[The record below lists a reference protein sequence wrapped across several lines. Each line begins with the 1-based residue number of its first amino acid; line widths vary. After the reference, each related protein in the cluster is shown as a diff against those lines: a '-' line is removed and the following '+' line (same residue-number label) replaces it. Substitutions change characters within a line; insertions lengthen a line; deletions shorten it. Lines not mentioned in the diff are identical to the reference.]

1 MMDDEKVRKDLN
13 GDDQTR
19 PLRSDNPDGINIADA
34 YLKGVG
40 MRDAHEAETKRKV
53 EKEKREA
60 RGTEPSEDKKTGFIA
75 DVMASLVNGVSNV
88 PDGLATA
95 LMVGVNPIHGL
106 YSTILGP
113 TIGSL
118 ISSSQIMLVATTV
131 AASVFAGQAISG
143 LPEEQRLSGLF
154 TFVVLAGIALM
165 IFGFLK
171 FGRLSKYISY
181 PVMRGFMYGVGVL
194 LILGQ
199 FYGLVGYTPESSNSV
214 LSFIETWANIGNW
227 NWWAVL
233 TAAITLGTMLLLQ
246 RTPAKLFASAL
257 ALAAGTIVVYF
268 GGLDSVQIVQ
278 DISRIPRGLPEFSMP
293 NLSIIS
299 PELIFYAIALAAVIA
314 VQGVGV
320 SQMAENP
327 DGTPLD
333 PSRDMIAQ
341 GAANV
346 GAGLFSGIPVGGSI
360 GSTALN
366 ITLGAQSRWAG
377 ILAGGW
383 MLAIVLIFPG
393 IVEQVPMPALT
404 SLIMVAGFGA
414 VNVKDSISI
423 LRSGWSAVLGFSVT
437 LISVLV
443 FSIPVA
449 VAIGVVLSIIFY
461 FVTAASD
468 ISVTLQR
475 KENGQ
480 IVEKELP
487 EYLESNK
494 LTVLSVEGSLF
505 FAGAQTLNEKLP
517 KVGDAENPVVLIR
530 LRNQSQMG
538 ATLMDIL
545 DNYAEQLT
553 AAGGKLY
560 LSGLDSDQL
569 KYLRSS
575 GKLEE
580 NEEAE
585 FFEETS
591 VIGES
596 TEIAASHANEWL
608 QDRKQPRM
616 KSSAPRGQ

>member
-1 MMDDEKVRKDLN
+1 MDKKNSTEALQNRH
-13 GDDQTR
+13 
-19 PLRSDNPDGINIADA
+19 SDNLDGINVADA
-34 YLKGVG
+34 SLKGVG
-40 MRDAHEAETKRKV
+40 MRDVYEAEA
-53 EKEKREA
+53 KREE
-60 RGTEPSEDKKTGFIA
+60 EPASDKKRTDFVA
-75 DVMASLVNGVSNV
+75 DVMASLVNAVSNV

-143 LPEEQRLSGLF
+143 VPEADRLTALF
-154 TFVVLAGIALM
+154 TFVVMAGLFLM
-165 IFGFLK
+165 LFGFLK

-181 PVMRGFMYGVGVL
+181 PVMRGFMYGVGIL

-199 FYGLVGYTPESSNSV
+199 FYGLVGYTPEASNSV
-214 LSFIETWANIGNW
+214 MSFIETFANIGNW

-233 TAAITLGTMLLLQ
+233 IAVITLGTMLLLQ

-257 ALAAGTIVVYF
+257 ALVLGTSVVYF
-268 GGLDSVQIVQ
+268 GGLDSVEIVQ
-278 DISRIPRGLPEFSMP
+278 DISTIPRGLPEFSMP
-293 NLSIIS
+293 NLEIIS
-299 PELIFYAIALAAVIA
+299 MELIFYALALAAVIA

-327 DGTPLD
+327 DGSPVD

-366 ITLGAQSRWAG
+366 MTLGAKSRWAG
-377 ILAGGW
+377 ILAGVW

-423 LRSGWSAVLGFSVT
+423 LRSGWSAVLGFTVT
-437 LISVLV
+437 LLSVLI

-449 VAIGVVLSIIFY
+449 VAVGVVLSILY
-461 FVTAASD
+461 FFVSSASD
-468 ISVTLQR
+468 ISVKLQER
-475 KENGQ
+475 DGDR

-487 EYLESNK
+487 ETLPSNK
-494 LTVLSVEGSLF
+494 LTTLSVEGSLF
-505 FAGAQTLNEKLP
+505 FAGAQTLKENLP
-517 KVGDAENPVVLIR
+517 RVGDAENPAVLLR

-538 ATLMDIL
+538 ATLIDIL
-545 DNYAEQLT
+545 DDYAEDLK

-560 LSGLDSDQL
+560 LSGLDQDQL
-569 KYLRSS
+569 RYLRGS

-580 NEEAE
+580 QVEAE
-585 FFEETS
+585 FFEETD
-591 VIGES
+591 VLGES
-596 TEIAASHANEWL
+596 TRQAVTHANEWL
-608 QDRKQPRM
+608 QDRQQPRI
-616 KSSAPRGQ
+616 KE

>member
-1 MMDDEKVRKDLN
+1 MKIKKSTKVSQARH
-13 GDDQTR
+13 
-19 PLRSDNPDGINIADA
+19 PDNPDGINVADA
-34 YLKGVG
+34 SLKGVG
-40 MRDAHEAETKRKV
+40 MRDVYEAEAKR
-53 EKEKREA
+53 EEDPAADSGEKR
-60 RGTEPSEDKKTGFIA
+60 TGFVA
-75 DVMASLVNGVSNV
+75 DVMASLVNAVSNV

-106 YSTILGP
+106 YSTILAP
-113 TIGSL
+113 TLGSL
-118 ISSSQIMLVATTV
+118 FASSQIMIVGVTV
-131 AASVFAGQAISG
+131 AASVFAGQAIAG
-143 LPEEQRLSGLF
+143 VPETERLPALF
-154 TFVVLAGIALM
+154 TFVVLAGIFLM
-165 IFGFLK
+165 LFGFLK

-181 PVMRGFMYGVGVL
+181 PVMRGFMYGVGIL

-199 FYGLVGYTPESSNSV
+199 FYGLVGYTPQASNSV
-214 LSFIETWANIGNW
+214 VSFIETFANIGSW
-227 NWWAVL
+227 NWWAV
-233 TAAITLGTMLLLQ
+233 AVAVITLSTMLLLQ

-257 ALAAGTIVVYF
+257 ALALGTGVVYF

-278 DISRIPRGLPEFSMP
+278 DISTIPRGLPEFSMP
-293 NLSIIS
+293 NLEIIS
-299 PELIFYAIALAAVIA
+299 MELIFYALALAAVIA

-327 DGTPLD
+327 DGTPVD

-366 ITLGAQSRWAG
+366 MTLGAKSRWAG
-377 ILAGGW
+377 ILAGVW

-414 VNVKDSISI
+414 VNVKDSLSI
-423 LRSGWSAVLGFSVT
+423 LRSGWSAVLGFTVT
-437 LISVLV
+437 LLSVLI

-449 VAIGVVLSIIFY
+449 VAVGVVLSILY
-461 FVTAASD
+461 FFVSSASD
-468 ISVTLQR
+468 ISVKLQER
-475 KENGQ
+475 DGDR

-487 EYLESNK
+487 ETLPSNK
-494 LTVLSVEGSLF
+494 LTTLSVEGSLF
-505 FAGAQTLNEKLP
+505 FAGAQTLKEHLP
-517 KVGDAENPVVLIR
+517 RVGDAQSPAVLLR

-538 ATLMDIL
+538 ATLIDIL
-545 DNYAEQLT
+545 DEYAEDLE

-560 LSGLDSDQL
+560 LSGLDQDQL
-569 KYLRSS
+569 RYLRGS

-580 NEEAE
+580 QVEAE
-585 FFEETS
+585 FFEETD
-591 VIGES
+591 VLGES
-596 TEIAASHANEWL
+596 TEMAVAHANEWL

-616 KSSAPRGQ
+616 IE

>member
-1 MMDDEKVRKDLN
+1 MKDEKNTSSSMKQIKED
-13 GDDQTR
+13 R
-19 PLRSDNPDGINIADA
+19 PPYSDNPDGINIADA
-34 YLKGVG
+34 YLKGTG
-40 MRDAHEAETKRKV
+40 MRDAHEAQIKRK
-53 EKEKREA
+53 EEDSKEGTDGEKR
-60 RGTEPSEDKKTGFIA
+60 KGFAA

-88 PDGLATA
+88 PDGLATS

-143 LPEEQRLSGLF
+143 LPEEQRLTGLF

-199 FYGLVGYTPESSNSV
+199 FNGLVGYTPESSNSV
-214 LSFIETWANIGNW
+214 LAFIETFANIGSW

-257 ALAAGTIVVYF
+257 ALVAGTVVVFF

-293 NLSIIS
+293 NLEIIS
-299 PELIFYAIALAAVIA
+299 LELIFYAIALAAVIA

-327 DGTPLD
+327 DGSPVD

-366 ITLGAQSRWAG
+366 MTLGAQSRWAG
-377 ILAGGW
+377 ILAGVW

-404 SLIMVAGFGA
+404 TLIMVAGFGA

-437 LISVLV
+437 LISVLL

-449 VAIGVVLSIIFY
+449 VAIGVILSILFY
-461 FVTAASD
+461 FVTSASD
-468 ISVTLQR
+468 ISIKHQV
-475 KENGQ
+475 KEGDQ
-480 IVEKELP
+480 IVEQDLP
-487 EYLESNK
+487 EKLPSNK
-494 LTVLSVEGSLF
+494 VTVLSIEGSLF
-505 FAGAQTLNEKLP
+505 FAGAQTLRENLP
-517 KVGDAENPVVLIR
+517 RVGEAENPVVLLR
-530 LRNQSQMG
+530 MRNQSQMG
-538 ATLMDIL
+538 ATLIDVL
-545 DNYAEQLT
+545 DEYAEDLET
-553 AAGGKLY
+553 AGGKLY
-560 LSGLDSDQL
+560 LSGLDNGQL

-575 GKLEE
+575 GKLVES
-580 NEEAE
+580 EEAH
-585 FFEETS
+585 FFEETN

-596 TEIAASHANEWL
+596 TRTAVAHANEWIK
-608 QDRKQPRM
+608 DRQQPRI
-616 KSSAPRGQ
+616 QD

>member
-13 GDDQTR
+13 GEDQIR

-40 MRDAHEAETKRKV
+40 MRDAREAEARRKE
-53 EKEKREA
+53 EKEQRKIE
-60 RGTEPSEDKKTGFIA
+60 GTESSEEKRTGFLA

-143 LPEEQRLSGLF
+143 IPEEQRLSGLF

-165 IFGFLK
+165 IFGFLR

-181 PVMRGFMYGVGVL
+181 PVMRGFMYGVGIL

-199 FYGLVGYTPESSNSV
+199 FYGLVGYTPEASNSV
-214 LSFIETWANIGNW
+214 LSFIETWANIGSW
-227 NWWAVL
+227 DWRAVL
-233 TAAITLGTMLLLQ
+233 IAIITLATMLILQ

-257 ALAAGTIVVYF
+257 ALAVGTLVVYF

-278 DISRIPRGLPEFSMP
+278 DISTIPRGLPELSLP
-293 NLSIIS
+293 NLSIIT

-320 SQMAENP
+320 SQMTENP
-327 DGTPLD
+327 DGTQVD

-423 LRSGWSAVLGFSVT
+423 LRSGWSAILGFSVT

-468 ISVTLQR
+468 ISVTLQK
-475 KENGQ
+475 KENGK

-487 EYLESNK
+487 EFLESNT
-494 LTVLSVEGSLF
+494 LTVLAVEGSLF
-505 FAGAQTLNEKLP
+505 FAGAQTLKEKLP
-517 KVGDAENPVVLIR
+517 RVGDAANPVVLIR

-545 DNYAEQLT
+545 DDYAEQLT

-580 NEEAE
+580 KEEAE

-596 TEIAASHANEWL
+596 TEIAVSHANEWL
-608 QDRKQPRM
+608 QDRQNPRM
-616 KSSAPRGQ
+616 RSSTPSEK

>member
-1 MMDDEKVRKDLN
+1 MENKN
-13 GDDQTR
+13 GTNQPNEQRIVDGQEPTR
-19 PLRSDNPDGINIADA
+19 PPHSNNPDGINVADA
-34 YLKGVG
+34 SLKGVG
-40 MRDAHEAETKRKV
+40 MRDVYEAEERRQT
-53 EKEKREA
+53 EKEKAPASDAGEKRKG
-60 RGTEPSEDKKTGFIA
+60 RVA
-75 DVMASLVNGVSNV
+75 DVMASLVNAVSNV

-106 YSTILGP
+106 YSTILAP

-118 ISSSQIMLVATTV
+118 VSSSQIMIVGVTV

-143 LPEEQRLSGLF
+143 VPEAQRLPALF
-154 TFVVLAGIALM
+154 TFVVLAGIFLM
-165 IFGFLK
+165 LFGFLK

-181 PVMRGFMYGVGVL
+181 PVMRGFMYGVGIL

-199 FYGLVGYTPESSNSV
+199 FYGLVGYTPEASNSV
-214 LSFIETWANIGNW
+214 LSFVETFANIGSW

-233 TAAITLGTMLLLQ
+233 TAVITLGTMLFLQ
-246 RTPAKLFASAL
+246 RTRVKLFASAI
-257 ALAAGTIVVYF
+257 ALAIGTLVVYF
-268 GGLDSVQIVQ
+268 GGLDSVEIVQ

-293 NLSIIS
+293 DLSIIS
-299 PELIFYAIALAAVIA
+299 PELIFYALALAAVIA

-327 DGTPLD
+327 DGSPVD
-333 PSRDMIAQ
+333 SSRDMIAQ

-346 GAGLFSGIPVGGSI
+346 GVGLFSGIPVGGSI

-366 ITLGAQSRWAG
+366 MTLGAQSRWSG

-383 MLAIVLIFPG
+383 MLAIVLIFPA

-437 LISVLV
+437 LLSVLI

-449 VAIGVVLSIIFY
+449 VAVGVMLTIVYY
-461 FVTAASD
+461 FVSSASD
-468 ISVTLQR
+468 ITVTLHER
-475 KENGQ
+475 DGDR

-487 EYLESNK
+487 EVLPSNK
-494 LTVLSVEGSLF
+494 VTTLWIDGSLF
-505 FAGAQTLNEKLP
+505 FAGAQTLKEKLP
-517 KVGDAENPVVLIR
+517 RVGDAENPVVLLR
-530 LRNQSQMG
+530 LRSQSQMG
-538 ATLMDIL
+538 ATLIDIL
-545 DNYAEQLT
+545 DDYAEDLE

-560 LSGLDSDQL
+560 LSGLDRDQL
-569 KYLRSS
+569 KYLRNS

-580 NEEAE
+580 HAEAE
-585 FFEETS
+585 FFEETN
-591 VIGES
+591 IINES
-596 TEIAASHANEWL
+596 TEMAVTHANEWL
-608 QDRKQPRM
+608 QDRQQRRM
-616 KSSAPRGQ
+616 RE